1 MVGAKAKGKTLLST
15 VSLYEC
21 LYFCRIGVV
30 APRCYK
36 PIALLSRLG
45 GEKKRK
51 RSMRAT
57 VGEVIP
63 GG

>member
-1 MVGAKAKGKTLLST
+1 MVGAKAKGKTLLPS

-30 APRCYK
+30 APRCYEL
-36 PIALLSRLG
+36 IALLSRLG
-45 GEKKRK
+45 GKKKRK
-51 RSMRAT
+51 GSMRAT